1 METIE
6 EIGFGGLKIIQ
17 DSEGFRFG
25 VDAIIIADFANRI
38 YPDAK
43 AYCDLGTGNGIIPA
57 VLSHKNSG
65 CSILGVDVQQKAIEL
80 ANRNAES
87 NGLTDRISNICID
100 IKDIKAQ
107 RPELAGVFDAVIS
120 NPPYVEAGSGLA
132 SADGAK
138 QIARQ
143 ETTAGLE
150 EFISS
155 AAWLL
160 REKGHFFIVY
170 RPARLVDLMCLCRKY
185 RLEPKHM
192 RFVTPHAGEKPNIV
206 MAHCVLG
213 GGRELTV
220 MEELAVRV
228 EGGGYTR
235 EIDEIYER

>member
-65 CSILGVDVQQKAIEL
+65 CSILGVDVQQKAVDL
-80 ANRNAES
+80 ANRNAEG
-87 NGLTDRISNICID
+87 NGLADRISNICID
-100 IKDIKAQ
+100 VKDIRAQ
-107 RPELAGVFDAVIS
+107 RPDLAGSFDAVIT

-132 SADGAK
+132 SADGVK

-155 AAWLL
+155 AAWLIKD
-160 REKGHFFIVY
+160 KGHFFIVY
-170 RPARLVDLMCLCRKY
+170 RPALQEVQAGAETHAFRDAARRRKAQH
-185 RLEPKHM
+185 RHGSLRPRRRQRTDCH
-192 RFVTPHAGEKPNIV
+192 
-206 MAHCVLG
+206 G
-213 GGRELTV
+213 GT
-220 MEELAVRV
+220 
-228 EGGGYTR
+228 GGTR
-235 EIDEIYER
+235 